1 MDGSF
6 LSSEPFVTPFKL
18 LTGLA
23 IGLLLGLQREK
34 TPSAKAGLRTFGLVG
49 LFGTISAL
57 VADAVGNAWIVATG
71 LALVGLMIVAAYHRT
86 EGPEADSGTTT
97 VIAVLLCYGLGV
109 MVWHDRSQLA
119 VSVAIVATLLL
130 HFKTELHGL
139 STRLSRQD
147 VASILQFA
155 VLTFIILPLLPDRG
169 IGPYPVLNP
178 HHIWLM
184 VVLVSGVSLLGY
196 LALRLIGTKQ
206 SLLLVG
212 AFGGL
217 VSSTATTLVYAREAG
232 SRSAMLPIGGIIIVV
247 ANLVVLVRIAVVSVV
262 VAPGALSTLLP
273 VLATGLVLGAALL
286 ARRYRNALATPQL
299 EAPELSNPTRLRVA
313 VGFGA
318 LYAVVLFV
326 SAWLSERAGASGL
339 YAVALVSGFVDVD
352 AITLSSLNLFTNGS
366 ISAGVAVTAAGIA
379 YLAAAAFKLCL
390 LGFLGGRGMLMQYG
404 PLVLAPAAG
413 VAAGLLLFALP

>member
-6 LSSEPFVTPFKL
+6 LLSGPLATPFKL

-49 LFGTISAL
+49 LFGTVAAL
-57 VADAVGNAWIVATG
+57 VAEAVGNAWIVATG
-71 LALVGLMIVAAYHRT
+71 LALVGLMIVAAYHRS
-86 EGPEADSGTTT
+86 EEPEADSGTTT

-139 STRLSRQD
+139 SARLSRQD

-155 VLTFIILPLLPDRG
+155 VLTFVILPLLPDRG
-169 IGPYPVLNP
+169 FGPYQVLNP
-178 HHIWLM
+178 HHVWLM
-184 VVLVSGVSLLGY
+184 VVLVSGVSLIGY
-196 LALRLIGTKQ
+196 LALRLVGTKR

-212 AFGGL
+212 ALGGL

-232 SRSAMLPIGGIIIVV
+232 SRAAMLPVAGIIIVV
-247 ANLVVLVRIAVVSVV
+247 ANLMVLVRLAVVSIV
-262 VAPGALSTLLP
+262 VAPGALSMLLP
-273 VLATGLVLGAALL
+273 VLSAGLVLGAALL
-286 ARRYRNALATPQL
+286 ARRYRDTLA
-299 EAPELSNPTRLRVA
+299 APELAASQLSNPTSLRVA

-326 SAWLSERAGASGL
+326 SAWLSERAGAGGL
-339 YAVALVSGFVDVD
+339 YAVAVVSGFVDVD
-352 AITLSSLNLFTNGS
+352 AITLSSLNLFNAGS
-366 ISAGVAVTAAGIA
+366 IGAGVAVVAVGLAF
-379 YLAAAAFKLCL
+379 LAAAAFKLML
-390 LGFLGGRGMLMQYG
+390 LGFLGGRAMLAQYG
-404 PLVLAPAAG
+404 PLVAAPAIG
-413 VAAGLLLFALP
+413 VAAGLLLFAV

>member
-1 MDGSF
+1 MNGSF
-6 LSSEPFVTPFKL
+6 LLFEPFVTPFKL
-18 LTGLA
+18 LTGLG

-49 LFGTISAL
+49 LFGTVTAL
-57 VADAVGNAWIVATG
+57 VADAVGNAWIVPTG

-139 STRLSRQD
+139 SARLSRQD

-155 VLTFIILPLLPDRG
+155 VLTFIVLPLLPDRG
-169 IGPYPVLNP
+169 IGPYSVLNP

-184 VVLVSGVSLLGY
+184 VVLVSGVSLIGY
-196 LALRLIGTKQ
+196 LALRLIGTRQ

-217 VSSTATTLVYAREAG
+217 VSSTATTLVYAREAHA
-232 SRSAMLPIGGIIIVV
+232 RPAMLTIAGTIIAIS
-247 ANLVVLVRIAVVSVV
+247 NLVVLVRLAVVSAV
-262 VAPGALSTLLP
+262 VAPGALTALLP
-273 VLATGLVLGAALL
+273 VLVTGLALGGALL
-286 ARRYRNALATPQL
+286 ARRLRSGTATPDL
-299 EAPELSNPTRLRVA
+299 ETPEMRNPTSLRVA

-326 SAWLSERAGASGL
+326 SAWLSGRAGAGGL
-339 YAVALVSGFVDVD
+339 YAVAVVSGFVDVD
-352 AITLSSLNLFTNGS
+352 AITLSSLKLFNDGS
-366 ISAGVAVTAAGIA
+366 LGAGVAVIAVGLA
-379 YLAAAAFKLCL
+379 YLAAVVFKIVL
-390 LGFLGGRGMLMQYG
+390 LGFLGGRKLLAQFG
-404 PLVLAPAAG
+404 PLVAAPGVG
-413 VAAGLLLFALP
+413 VAGALLLFVT